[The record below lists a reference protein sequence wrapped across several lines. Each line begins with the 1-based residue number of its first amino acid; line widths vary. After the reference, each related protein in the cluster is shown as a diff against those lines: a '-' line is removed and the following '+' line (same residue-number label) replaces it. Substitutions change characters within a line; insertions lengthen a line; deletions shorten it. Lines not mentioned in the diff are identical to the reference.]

1 MGFAILD
8 DQSLMHLIA
17 KLTEHYN
24 NLKFTVN
31 HEFKNFNINRDNI
44 FLEPSFYS
52 RDYGIQGRLDLL
64 HQKNDTS
71 IYDIIELKSGKTF
84 KPNVY
89 GINASHYIQTLLYDL
104 MIKSAF
110 EPKTKSFNYILYSK
124 ESDKPLRFAPPV
136 RAQQFEAM
144 KLRNDILAI
153 EQKLQKLDE
162 DNSLLSY
169 IKPEN
174 FPRLKGFNI
183 KDVENFINIYSS
195 LKPYEKAYFDHF
207 TAFIAKEQALSKTEN
222 MA

>member
-1 MGFAILD
+1 M
-8 DQSLMHLIA
+8 
-17 KLTEHYN
+17 
-24 NLKFTVN
+24 
-31 HEFKNFNINRDNI
+31 
-44 FLEPSFYS
+44 
-52 RDYGIQGRLDLL
+52 
-64 HQKNDTS
+64 
-71 IYDIIELKSGKTF
+71 
-84 KPNVY
+84 
-89 GINASHYIQTLLYDL
+89 
-104 MIKSAF
+104 
-110 EPKTKSFNYILYSK
+110 
-124 ESDKPLRFAPPV
+124 RFAPPV

-207 TAFIAKEQALSKTEN
+207 TAFIAKEPVSYTHLDVYKRQPFKSVNSINEGSFLAEIIFSSNNPSLISPSK
-222 MA
+222 